1 MRNKKLFLVSV
12 IIALFTSLFI
22 YLWLKKEQ
30 TKAQGQIPKV
40 KILVAARPI
49 PAREIVEKGMIRYEE
64 IPYSPITDKISQ
76 KEEEVVGKV
85 ATSAIILGEALYKDK
100 FIEKGAGAGL
110 SFIVPLGK
118 RAVTISVNNTTGVAG
133 LLKPGDFV
141 DVIST
146 FDVPR
151 TQVEGEQ
158 RPPLSMSITLLQNV
172 QILALDTTTEVSVSP
187 PTTAPPSTP
196 PPPPPPSYTMVTLA
210 ISPKDA
216 ERLTLLA
223 EKSINRLALRSV
235 KDSAVYFTSG
245 ITLDALAGIKEID
258 KASRTIRKIEK
269 QAKIAA
275 GGTLYDI
282 KELPLPTLL
291 SPLSEASF
299 KIDERKQVDIIR
311 GVQVEKVGI
320 K

>member
-1 MRNKKLFLVSV
+1 MRNKKLFLVSI
-12 IIALFTSLFI
+12 IIALFTSLFV

-30 TKAQGQIPKV
+30 DKAQRQIPKV
-40 KILVAARPI
+40 NILVAARPI
-49 PAREIVEKGMIRYEE
+49 PAREIVEKDMIRYEE
-64 IPYSPITDKISQ
+64 IPSSPITDKIAQ

-85 ATSAIILGEALYKDK
+85 ATSAIISGEALYKDK

-118 RAVTISVNNTTGVAG
+118 RAVTILVNNTTGVAG

-151 TQVEGEQ
+151 VQVEGEQ

-172 QILALDTTTEVSVSP
+172 QILALDATTEVSP
-187 PTTAPPSTP
+187 PTPAPPST
-196 PPPPPPSYTMVTLA
+196 PPPPSYTMVTLA

-216 ERLTLLA
+216 ERLTLLV

-245 ITLDALAGIKEID
+245 ITLDALAGIKEAD
-258 KASRTIRKIEK
+258 KTTRTVREIKK
-269 QAKIAA
+269 QSA

-282 KELPLPTLL
+282 NIKELPL
-291 SPLSEASF
+291 SASSIPLPEVSS
-299 KIDERKQVDIIR
+299 KTDEQKQVDVIR
-311 GVQVEKVGI
+311 GVQVEKVGV

>member
-1 MRNKKLFLVSV
+1 MRNKKLFLVSIV
-12 IIALFTSLFI
+12 LALFTSLFI

-30 TKAQGQIPKV
+30 DKAQRQIPKV

-49 PAREIVEKGMIRYEE
+49 PAREIVEKDMIRYEE
-64 IPYSPITDKISQ
+64 IPSSPITDKIAQ

-151 TQVEGEQ
+151 IQVEGEQ
-158 RPPLSMSITLLQNV
+158 RPPISMSITLLQNV
-172 QILALDTTTEVSVSP
+172 QILALDTITEVSP
-187 PTTAPPSTP
+187 PTPAPPSMTALL
-196 PPPPPPSYTMVTLA
+196 PSYTMVTLA

-235 KDSAVYFTSG
+235 KDSAIYFTSG
-245 ITLDALAGIKEID
+245 ITLDALAGIKETD
-258 KASRTIRKIEK
+258 KTTRTIRKIERREK
-269 QAKIAA
+269 VVA

-282 KELPLPTLL
+282 KELPLPTL
-291 SPLSEASF
+291 
-299 KIDERKQVDIIR
+299 KVDEQKQVDIIR
-311 GVQVEKVGI
+311 GVNVEKVGV

>member
-12 IIALFTSLFI
+12 LLALFTSLFI

-30 TKAQGQIPKV
+30 TKAQKQIPKV

-49 PAREIVEKGMIRYEE
+49 PAREIVEKDMIRYEE
-64 IPYSPITDKISQ
+64 IPSSPIADKIAQ

-146 FDVPR
+146 FDVPQ

-172 QILALDTTTEVSVSP
+172 QILALDTTTEVS
-187 PTTAPPSTP
+187 PPS
-196 PPPPPPSYTMVTLA
+196 PSSMAALPFPLYTLVTLA

-235 KDSAVYFTSG
+235 KDNAIYFTSG
-245 ITLDALAGIKEID
+245 ITLDALAKIMEID
-258 KASRTIRKIEK
+258 KTSRTIRKIERREK
-269 QAKIAA
+269 VVA

-282 KELPLPTLL
+282 KELPLPTL
-291 SPLSEASF
+291 
-299 KIDERKQVDIIR
+299 KVDEVKQVDIIR
-311 GVQVEKVGI
+311 GVNVEKVGV